1 MSEFDFEKAFDNCN
15 IDEQQQ
21 CDTPA
26 EDEEAQTFAN
36 LIKTKLLN
44 PNFSGVNFS
53 RWDVKRIAYEF
64 GEKIP
69 TDERKKMIAQL
80 LKYVDSEETL
90 NKLFNIIKK
99 FIDERVGI
107 YNELSQT
114 FPASKPIFDGYI
126 VKTNDAKKLL
136 DDIAKGNY

>member
-1 MSEFDFEKAFDNCN
+1 MSEFNFEEAFDNCN
-15 IDEQQQ
+15 INEQQQ
-21 CDTPA
+21 CDTQP
-26 EDEEAQTFAN
+26 EEEEGQSFAN

-53 RWDVKRIAYEF
+53 RWDIKKIAYEF

-69 TDERKKMIAQL
+69 TDERKKMISQL
-80 LKYVDSEETL
+80 LKYVDSEESL
-90 NKLFNIIKK
+90 NRLFDIVKR

-126 VKTNDAKKLL
+126 AKTNDAKTLL